1 MLFCS
6 FTFHERSGFHSYFLA
21 KLFPQFCSC
30 NGNDLLSF
38 MNGTVNNDI
47 VNNKKGHNIVND
59 IMNDIAANNKRVTI

>member
-1 MLFCS
+1 
-6 FTFHERSGFHSYFLA
+6 
-21 KLFPQFCSC
+21 
-30 NGNDLLSF
+30 